1 MMLHKAHALKSK
13 TSNHTM
19 NANYVGK
26 ILDFEVYN
34 ETLVLLMLQDFKR
47 PS

>member
-13 TSNHTM
+13 ISNHIM
-19 NANYVGK
+19 NANHVRK

-34 ETLVLLMLQDFKR
+34 ENLVLLMLQYFKR